1 MESFGFWYKLV
12 EDKDDKNPEFDL
24 HVNFWFLGDILK
36 GKVKNPY
43 LDIGIKIQNYKNL
56 SNLVFSFPFHVP
68 QKNLVDLA
76 SKMSVK
82 NNASIVFNEEC
93 EIETQK
99 EYTLIK
105 IPGKE
110 KTDDKKLLIFPLEQA
125 VENIYELTDYKEKSY
140 ITVKFD
146 EFRTYLKNSGSDLER
161 YSDIYIRF
169 RIQNIDLEN
178 ILYFDSEPFNKS
190 LDSAFSGTRVLD
202 FKINEKR
209 NIDKNQG
216 KNGLSFES
224 LDILI
229 AKWKDG
235 TFSEI
240 IDDWKWIFGYSVRY
254 KWAIV
259 FYTILGIFSTSMG
272 LVSSVAGKY
281 LIDIIT
287 GYKTNKLMILI
298 IVMVGSSLFS
308 LLFSSIISRIS
319 TKLSI
324 YINNDIQADIFDKI
338 VDADWLEINKYSNG
352 DVLNR
357 FNGDIGT
364 VSSNAISWLPTI
376 VIAIYNFIATFLVIL
391 HYNAVMAILALASA
405 PFMLLMSRFMIK
417 KQREYSQK
425 TREMSSKLMT
435 FEVEAFYNFD
445 TIKSFGIAPHY
456 SRLMR
461 WWQGKF
467 KDVSLEYNMFSIKT
481 NILLSVMGTGV
492 EFIAFGYCLFLLW
505 THTIT
510 YGTMT
515 LFLQQRSNLSGAF
528 NNVVS
533 IIPSFLNSSVSAH
546 RIRELVELPK
556 EMHISESEE
565 LDPFAEDGFEVL
577 MKDVNFAYVEGTR
590 VITDSYFKACPGEI
604 VALVGPSGEG
614 KTTMIR
620 LILGLIRPQEGEAVI
635 VASNGREIV
644 LNAETRHFFAY
655 VPQGNTILSGTIAEN
670 MRMVKEDATD
680 EEIIEALK
688 IACAWE
694 FVEKLPDTINS
705 ALGERGRGLS
715 EGQAQRISIARA
727 VLRNA
732 PILLLD
738 EATSALDVTTE
749 RKVLRNIIEQKP
761 NKTCI
766 VTTHRPSVL
775 NMCQRVYRVM
785 ETKVTELDEEESS
798 RMAMDF

>member
-1 MESFGFWYKLV
+1 MQE
-12 EDKDDKNPEFDL
+12 
-24 HVNFWFLGDILK
+24 
-36 GKVKNPY
+36 
-43 LDIGIKIQNYKNL
+43 
-56 SNLVFSFPFHVP
+56 
-68 QKNLVDLA
+68 
-76 SKMSVK
+76 
-82 NNASIVFNEEC
+82 NN
-93 EIETQK
+93 
-99 EYTLIK
+99 
-105 IPGKE
+105 
-110 KTDDKKLLIFPLEQA
+110 
-125 VENIYELTDYKEKSY
+125 
-140 ITVKFD
+140 
-146 EFRTYLKNSGSDLER
+146 
-161 YSDIYIRF
+161 
-169 RIQNIDLEN
+169 
-178 ILYFDSEPFNKS
+178 
-190 LDSAFSGTRVLD
+190 
-202 FKINEKR
+202 
-209 NIDKNQG
+209 DKNQG

-240 IDDWKWIFGYSVRY
+240 IDDWKWIFSYSVRY

-533 IIPSFLNSSVSAH
+533 IIPSFLQSAQQMAEVFPYILTSGVLKDVVAEDMGLDSMPGSIDVKADDGTNLLTISVSGNDPQMAYKTLKSVIKNYPKVAEFVLGETKLTILDETGIPTDIKREEVIRGSYKRGALKGAIIGCVILLLYVLSRRTVKSRKDLKKNINLQDLGSIPYVRTKKRKKETFYNSVSLLNERISMSYLEAIRKL
-546 RIRELVELPK
+546 RIR
-556 EMHISESEE
+556 I
-565 LDPFAEDGFEVL
+565 
-577 MKDVNFAYVEGTR
+577 MKDVEKKEYQTL
-590 VITDSYFKACPGEI
+590 
-604 VALVGPSGEG
+604 LVTSSIPGEG
-614 KTTMIR
+614 KTTLSANLAISIAQQGKKVLLVDCDLRNPSIAGVMNEQEPHPGLGSVLKKEVPLSEAITNVKLPKER
-620 LILGLIRPQEGEAVI
+620 TNENGSLHVIFGGAPDGENSLLIG
-635 VASNGREIV
+635 SGR
-644 LNAETRHFFAY
+644 
-655 VPQGNTILSGTIAEN
+655 
-670 MRMVKEDATD
+670 MRAL
-680 EEIIEALK
+680 IEALK
-688 IACAWE
+688 SKYDIIILDTAPSELLADAPLLGKYVDAALYVIRYDYTKLRE
-694 FVEKLPDTINS
+694 IREGVESLALSGIDMLGYVFNGDNS
-705 ALGERGRGLS
+705 SGGQGYGYGYRRYGNYGSYGSHYGSYGKYGAYGHYGKMEKGSTDKFGRV
-715 EGQAQRISIARA
+715 IK
-727 VLRNA
+727 
-732 PILLLD
+732 D
-738 EATSALDVTTE
+738 
-749 RKVLRNIIEQKP
+749 
-761 NKTCI
+761 
-766 VTTHRPSVL
+766 
-775 NMCQRVYRVM
+775 
-785 ETKVTELDEEESS
+785 
-798 RMAMDF
+798 